1 MKSLGLIFTIV
12 MMLATT
18 SGLSSQSVL
27 RPPQDQGPQ
36 TGGLRMQISAGSSD
50 NSLRGPTAVDVA
62 IQNVGDTDVV
72 LNLGLMLANG
82 KRMFP
87 TAIHVTLTNANGTT
101 GELPFSDQ
109 FPAAIAGRID
119 DFTVA
124 LRSGSTYV
132 VRIAFGTLSSTLS
145 AGRYRID
152 ARFDGQ
158 GAKFI
163 NGDTPGIALLNFWN
177 GSLQSN
183 SFEFDIPGNATGK

>member
-1 MKSLGLIFTIV
+1 
-12 MMLATT
+12 
-18 SGLSSQSVL
+18 
-27 RPPQDQGPQ
+27 
-36 TGGLRMQISAGSSD
+36 
-50 NSLRGPTAVDVA
+50 
-62 IQNVGDTDVV
+62 VGDADVV

-82 KRMFP
+82 KRMFS
-87 TAIHVTLTNANGTT
+87 TAIHLTLTYANGTT
-101 GELPFSDQ
+101 VELPFRDQ
-109 FPAAIAGRID
+109 FPAAIVGRMD

-132 VRIAFGTLSSTLS
+132 MRIAFGTPGSTLS
-145 AGRYRID
+145 SGRYRLD

-177 GSLQSN
+177 GTLQSN